1 MITVRQTPT
10 KQSLWARLA
19 SNETFAAYVF
29 LTPNFVGFLV
39 FTLLPVFAALLL
51 SFYEWDILTW
61 PAKFVGF
68 ANFTKLLGFHHVDG
82 HLVPLDPKFWTVLWN
97 TVFLMF
103 NIPLCMVASLVT
115 ALALNQKLR
124 GVVFFR
130 TVFFLPAVCGGVG
143 LLLLWK
149 WIFNADFGLLNSAL
163 NPIFALLHLNVEGP
177 NWLGDEHWVKPA
189 FMLMGFWGSLGGTN
203 MLLYLAGLQNV
214 PPELYEAAEMDGA
227 TSWQKF
233 KAVTWPYLSPTT
245 FFILTMSIIGGV
257 QGGFMTS
264 YVLTQG
270 GPGISSTT
278 VDYYIY
284 TTAYQNFEMGYAAAI
299 SWVLFVLVFIATLI
313 NWKFGGKL
321 VHY

>member
-1 MITVRQTPT
+1 MITVPQTRT
-10 KQSLWARLA
+10 KQSLWSRLA

-29 LTPNFVGFLV
+29 LTPNFLGFLV
-39 FTLLPVFAALLL
+39 FTLLPVFAALIL
-51 SFYEWDILTW
+51 SFYEWDILT

-68 ANFTKLLGFHHVDG
+68 KNFVDLLGFVHEKG
-82 HLVPLDPKFWTVLWN
+82 RLVPHDPKFWTVLWN
-97 TVFLMF
+97 TVYLMF
-103 NIPLCMVASLVT
+103 NIPLCMLASLAT
-115 ALALNQKLR
+115 ALALNQKIR
-124 GVVFFR
+124 GVVVFR
-130 TVFFLPAVCGGVG
+130 TIYFLPAVCGGVG

-163 NPIFALLHLNVEGP
+163 NPILALFHVEGP
-177 NWLGDEHWVKPA
+177 NWLGDKNWVKPA

-214 PPELYEAAEMDGA
+214 PPELYEAADMDGA

-278 VDYYIY
+278 VDYYIF
-284 TTAYQNFEMGYAAAI
+284 TKAYESFQMGYAAAI